1 MSAEKPCTFKTTLW
15 EKYYSD
21 PYPPVRQLS
30 QEVLQ
35 SFPKVTRDATEQGL
49 FCKTT
54 CDAVQQALA
63 PCKILD
69 VITETQRRST

>member
-15 EKYYSD
+15 EKHYSD

-35 SFPKVTRDATEQGL
+35 NFPKVIRDATEHGL
-49 FCKTT
+49 
-54 CDAVQQALA
+54 
-63 PCKILD
+63 
-69 VITETQRRST
+69 